1 MKTGILLVNLGSPD
15 SPSVSDV
22 RKYLKQFLL
31 DGRVIDVPALPRNLL
46 VRGIIAPFR
55 APKSAKT
62 YASIWTAEGSPL
74 VASGFKVAAKLQ
86 TALDPSKERFVVV
99 LAMRYQNPSL
109 DVALEVLRKENCERI
124 RVIPLFP
131 QYAGATTGSIHEEVM
146 KIISQWPLIPSVE
159 LINSY
164 PTHPAVI
171 EGFARNGR
179 ALNYQD
185 FDHILFSFHGLPV
198 RQLIK
203 ADNFNHCQ
211 KVQDCCSTL
220 STKNQFCY
228 SAQCH
233 ATAHA
238 IAKVLDLSKEQ
249 YSICFQSRL
258 GKTPW
263 LQPYTSDTIEHL
275 AEKGAKRVLV
285 FCPAFVADCLET
297 IDEIG
302 VEYAEEF
309 KEAGGEELILVP
321 SLNEDDNWV
330 EGLVDL
336 ATTSLSSLALPLEK
350 QTLAPQTV

>member
-22 RKYLKQFLL
+22 RRYLKQFLL
-31 DGRVIDVPALPRNLL
+31 DARVIDVPALPRNLL

-74 VASGFKVAAKLQ
+74 VASGVKVAAKLQ
-86 TALDPSKERFVVV
+86 IALDPGKETYEVV
-99 LAMRYQNPSL
+99 LAMRYQNPSIHS
-109 DVALEVLRKENCERI
+109 ALEVLRKANCERI

-146 KIISQWPLIPSVE
+146 KIVSTWALIPSIE

-164 PTHPAVI
+164 PTHPSVVQ
-171 EGFARNGR
+171 GFAKNAR
-179 ALNYQD
+179 ALNYHD
-185 FDHILFSFHGLPV
+185 YDHILFSFHGLPV

-203 ADNFNHCQ
+203 ADNFEHCQ
-211 KVQDCCSTL
+211 KAENCCSTL
-220 STKNQFCY
+220 SFKNQFCY

-233 ATAHA
+233 ATAQA
-238 IAKVLDLSKEQ
+238 VAANLGLESSQ
-249 YSICFQSRL
+249 FSICFQSRL

-263 LQPYTSDTIEHL
+263 LQPYTSDVIEHL
-275 AEKGAKRVLV
+275 AEKGAKKVLV
-285 FCPAFVADCLET
+285 LCPAFVADCLET

-309 KEAGGEELILVP
+309 IEAGGEELKLVP
-321 SLNEDDNWV
+321 SLNDDDEWV
-330 EGLVDL
+330 SGLMEL
-336 ATTSLSSLALPLEK
+336 ATAPLETFALPLAK
-350 QTLAPQTV
+350 PSAQAQVV